1 MADKRDYYEVLGV
14 DRSASGD
21 DIKKAYRKLAM
32 KYHPDRNPG
41 DKEAEEKFKEANE
54 AYEVLSNPDK
64 KSRYDQFGH
73 AGTDPNFNAGGFGGF
88 GGGGFE
94 DVFSDLFGN
103 MFSGGFSSTQS
114 RQTPR
119 KGRDLRVDITLSFEE
134 AVFGVKKEI
143 RLKRR
148 EVCPKCN
155 GTGAKSEADIQTCS
169 KCGGTGQIRVR
180 QKSLFGMVETVKTCD
195 MCGGSGKTIKN
206 ACPECSGKGFV
217 QKQRTIT
224 INIPQGVDDG
234 YVLPLKGEG
243 EAGTNGGRNGDVY
256 IYISVKK
263 HQLFTRDGNN
273 IFLEV
278 PLTFVQAT
286 LGDDIEVPT
295 IDGKVKLKIPEG
307 TQTGQ
312 VFKLKGKGISSP
324 NSFGKGH
331 QFVKVKVEVPTR
343 LSAAQKKALQ
353 EFDELSKGDNNKQ
366 SQSFWDKVK
375 KTFN

>member
-1 MADKRDYYEVLGV
+1 MAEKRDYYEVLGV
-14 DRSASGD
+14 DKNAGAD

-94 DVFSDLFGN
+94 DVFSDIFGN
-103 MFSGGFSSTQS
+103 MFSGGFSSSQNRTA
-114 RQTPR
+114 PK

-134 AVFGVKKEI
+134 AVFGTKKEI
-143 RLKRR
+143 RLKRKER
-148 EVCPKCN
+148 CPECD
-155 GTGAKSEADIQTCS
+155 GSGAKSESDIKTCE
-169 KCGGTGQIRVR
+169 KCGGSGQVRVR
-180 QKSLFGMVETVKTCD
+180 QKSLFGMVETIKTCD
-195 MCGGSGKTIKN
+195 VCGGSGKTIKN
-206 ACPECSGKGFV
+206 ACSECKGTGYVF
-217 QKQRTIT
+217 KQRTIT
-224 INIPQGVDDG
+224 INIPEGVDDG
-234 YVLPLKGEG
+234 FVLPLKGEG
-243 EAGTNGGRNGDVY
+243 EAGSNGGRSGDVY
-256 IYISVKK
+256 IYITVKK
-263 HQLFTRDGNN
+263 HQLFTREGND

-278 PLTFVQAT
+278 PLTFVQAA

-312 VFKLKGKGISSP
+312 IFKLKNKGVSNP
-324 NSFGKGH
+324 NGFGKGS
-331 QFVKVKVEVPTR
+331 QFVKVKVEVPTK
-343 LSAAQKKALQ
+343 LSNAQKKTLQ
-353 EFDELSKGDNNKQ
+353 EFAKLSKSDNNNQ
-366 SQSFWDKVK
+366 SKSFWDKVRD
-375 KTFN
+375 TFN